1 MELSHLLEEPDIHE
15 VYLERLRAEYLT
27 KTLWQLT
34 HERIHWSKM
43 PLTPLEAKSG
53 GVGGASAGGFQS
65 RSPSFVE
72 FEVPA
77 VAMLAFEGERWRLW
91 QNAYFQA
98 AQGLSGDEQHAF
110 REHTLSARYSAVFAV
125 NHRQATVRRSVSA
138 DWELARAALKILG
151 YCEQIRVAGR

>member
-1 MELSHLLEEPDIHE
+1 MTDLSHLLEEPDIHE

-53 GVGGASAGGFQS
+53 GGEGGPSGGGFQS

-77 VAMLAFEGERWRLW
+77 VAMLAFESERWRLW
-91 QNAYFQA
+91 QNAYWQA
-98 AQGLSGDEQHAF
+98 AQGLSSDEQHAF
-110 REHTLSARYSAVFAV
+110 REHMLNARYSSVFAV

-138 DWELARAALKILG
+138 DWDLAKAALKILG
-151 YCEQIRVAGR
+151 ASEQLKS